1 MDTRYL
7 IDTNV
12 IIHFLGGMFSK
23 STNEW
28 LEKII
33 DDNLTNIS
41 VINQIEVLGFD
52 GQLQEMQVL
61 KEFISILNI
70 IPLSENI
77 VEETIQLRK

>member
-1 MDTRYL
+1 
-7 IDTNV
+7 
-12 IIHFLGGMFSK
+12 MFSK

-77 VEETIQLRK
+77 VEETIQL

>member
-1 MDTRYL
+1 
-7 IDTNV
+7 
-12 IIHFLGGMFSK
+12 MFSK

-52 GQLQEMQVL
+52 GQLQELQVL

-77 VEETIQLRK
+77 VEETIQL